1 MVKATTEQDDD
12 DDVGE
17 KPGRRRK
24 VSWESYA
31 VQTGILQQPGA
42 TDGSNASPDDG
53 QSVRERIRE
62 IDASEA
68 DDLDREELQV
78 KQEKRITDA
87 RLKLAETKQRLLQ
100 VQGGTMRLET
110 GQGGDMMMTQ
120 GQDGTGD
127 SVDAELAKDVAEM
140 DEPKQRAFFDAYSKM
155 QMLKNPNSMAM
166 FLPGLLGTARAS
178 ETSPN
183 DVTKVGEAMVN
194 AMKTGMEMTRK
205 NGGGDSDLASVVLK
219 LIDKLESRNESNPTT
234 TLMQTIEGLAKAGLV
249 YTRKD
254 IIEMQKEDNMWR
266 AKGGLGD
273 LSPGHIELE
282 RLRMDQQVKLEE
294 IRNSTQMELAKLGI
308 ETKRTDAIANAGE
321 RLIGT
326 IGRTLADAEA
336 DELDE
341 RGYGSSPAPA
351 LAGFTPSKP
360 AGAAA
365 VADIEEV
372 KCPNP
377 ACGKTI
383 TVPEPEKSRDLVCV
397 HCNTPLHWS
406 SVTK

>member
-1 MVKATTEQDDD
+1 MPATRVDDEEDGAVTTGKGRKRPASLEDFPVMSGGTTGGQSEMGVDQASLVRDKLRELDLEDVADLERDELRIRSEQRVEKARLNLIELQ
-12 DDVGE
+12 
-17 KPGRRRK
+17 KKRRRA
-24 VSWESYA
+24 E
-31 VQTGILQQPGA
+31 TGSDEPSGMFSDQGAPQPGGEG
-42 TDGSNASPDDG
+42 TDPA
-53 QSVRERIRE
+53 
-62 IDASEA
+62 DAQIA
-68 DDLDREELQV
+68 Q
-78 KQEKRITDA
+78 
-87 RLKLAETKQRLLQ
+87 
-100 VQGGTMRLET
+100 
-110 GQGGDMMMTQ
+110 
-120 GQDGTGD
+120 
-127 SVDAELAKDVAEM
+127 DVAEM

-219 LIDKLESRNESNPTT
+219 LIDKLESRNESNPST
-234 TLMQTIEGLAKAGLV
+234 TLLQTIEGLSKAGLV

-254 IIEMQKEDNMWR
+254 IIEMQKEDNQWR
-266 AKGGLGD
+266 AKGGMGD

-341 RGYGSSPAPA
+341 RGYGSSSAPA

-360 AGAAA
+360 AGATAA
-365 VADIEEV
+365 ADIEEV

-383 TVPEPEKSRDLVCV
+383 TVPEPEKSRDLVCI

>member
-1 MVKATTEQDDD
+1 MPRGSWGA
-12 DDVGE
+12 
-17 KPGRRRK
+17 RRM
-24 VSWESYA
+24 
-31 VQTGILQQPGA
+31 
-42 TDGSNASPDDG
+42 AS
-53 QSVRERIRE
+53 V
-62 IDASEA
+62 
-68 DDLDREELQV
+68 
-78 KQEKRITDA
+78 
-87 RLKLAETKQRLLQ
+87 
-100 VQGGTMRLET
+100 
-110 GQGGDMMMTQ
+110 
-120 GQDGTGD
+120 
-127 SVDAELAKDVAEM
+127 
-140 DEPKQRAFFDAYSKM
+140 

-249 YTRKD
+249 YTRTD

-266 AKGGLGD
+266 AKGGMGD

-341 RGYGSSPAPA
+341 RGYGSAPAPA
-351 LAGFTPSKP
+351 LAGFTPTKQ
-360 AGAAA
+360 AGATA
-365 VADIEEV
+365 ADIETV
-372 KCPNP
+372 KCPNSL
-377 ACGKTI
+377 CGKTI
-383 TVPEPEKSRDLVCV
+383 TVPEPEKSRDLVCI
-397 HCNTPLHWS
+397 HCNTPLHWTG
-406 SVTK
+406 VPK